1 MNLKRLLFGS
11 ELGGKQAPHTEEAA
25 GDNDARAQFLRG
37 FSYAY
42 GVNVAKDELEGVKWF
57 RKAAEQNLAEA
68 QSMLG
73 TCYDNGRGV
82 AQDYAE
88 AAKWF
93 RKAAEQNHV
102 EAQNNLGIYYNYG

>member
-25 GDNDARAQFLRG
+25 GDNDAMSQFLRG

-73 TCYDNGRGV
+73 SCYANGQGV
-82 AQDYAE
+82 AKNKVE
-88 AAKWF
+88 AVKWF
-93 RKAAEQNHV
+93 RKAAEQND
-102 EAQNNLGIYYNYG
+102 AAA